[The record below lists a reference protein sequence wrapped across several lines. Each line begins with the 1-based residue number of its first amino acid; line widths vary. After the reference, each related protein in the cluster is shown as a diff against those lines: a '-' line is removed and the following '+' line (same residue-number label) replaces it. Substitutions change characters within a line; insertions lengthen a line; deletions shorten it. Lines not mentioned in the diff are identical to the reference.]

1 MPNVEKTFNHCQMRK
16 TYTRYQARETLHA
29 LPNAERHT
37 LLPTWKEIHVMPK
50 VQKKSSHHETRKG
63 MHPLQSAGN
72 IATIAKRGKT
82 LHRLPSVG
90 NITNIAKRRNIKHI
104 AKRGKHG
111 TGNKQV
117 KSAKSTTPRKRSKE
131 SL

>member
-1 MPNVEKTFNHCQMRK
+1 MEREEITKRGKECIHCKVRETLQPFPRAGK
-16 TYTRYQARETLHA
+16 HYTRYQARENITSITKRGKTLHPLPSEGKHYTHYQA
-29 LPNAERHT
+29 LE
-37 LLPTWKEIHVMPK
+37 
-50 VQKKSSHHETRKG
+50 
-63 MHPLQSAGN
+63 N
-72 IATIAKRGKT
+72 ITPITKRGKT

-104 AKRGKHG
+104 AKRGKRG

-117 KSAKSTTPRKRSKE
+117 KGAKSTTQRKRSKE